1 VILEG
6 EQAMNNKE
14 NVFGERL
21 RALRRI
27 RNNISQKEFALELG
41 TPQPT
46 LSSYESGKIKPTID
60 AIINIADK
68 CGVSM
73 DWLCGRDQTFHL
85 KSMGDVLSCLLEIYE
100 TKEISIKTTIHD
112 RVDIEEE
119 DAVEDKDRNWIDLKI
134 YHNEVW
140 HDPEITLNQDFCY
153 AISKAYELT
162 QELRRYRLSQESYE
176 REKTYYIDLMSN
188 VSLTKIDHSNI
199 PEDEKR
205 KRMLEFMKEEWEAM
219 ERKSGSND

>member
-1 VILEG
+1 
-6 EQAMNNKE
+6 MKRKMKNKVLFVSLGCDKNLVDSE
-14 NVFGERL
+14 EMIGI
-21 RALRRI
+21 LRRENFEFTDFEEEADVI
-27 RNNISQKEFALELG
+27 IVNSCCFIGDAKEESINTILQMAEYRKNGRCKALIVTGCLAQRYKDEIISE
-41 TPQPT
+41 
-46 LSSYESGKIKPTID
+46 
-60 AIINIADK
+60 
-68 CGVSM
+68 
-73 DWLCGRDQTFHL
+73 
-85 KSMGDVLSCLLEIYE
+85 
-100 TKEISIKTTIHD
+100 
-112 RVDIEEE
+112 IEEV

>member
-1 VILEG
+1 
-6 EQAMNNKE
+6 MNNKE

-27 RNNISQKEFALELG
+27 RNNTSQKEFAVELG
-41 TPQPT
+41 IPQPT

-85 KSMGDVLSCLLEIYE
+85 N
-100 TKEISIKTTIHD
+100 HD

-176 REKTYYIDLMSN
+176 REKTYYIDLMRN

-219 ERKSGSND
+219 ERKSGSNN